1 MQIAILALGSQGD
14 VQPYVALGRGLQEA
28 GHSLR
33 LITHENYAGFVTS
46 HGLEFWPA
54 RGDAQAAVNAPELRA
69 LVEKGNFIA
78 LTRHTAKL
86 AAEAALQW
94 GEDSL
99 AACDGVELLLAG
111 IGGLNVAIAL
121 AEKRGIPLLQAYV
134 LPFTPTSAFPG
145 VLFPPTIARLGGFA
159 NRISHHLVRQ
169 VMWQGFRAADGRMRR
184 EVLGLPPAP
193 FAGPYRAQSLRGTPV
208 LYGFSPSVIPK
219 PADWGV
225 DVHVTG
231 YWTLDPTP
239 DWMPPPALVDFLA
252 SGPPPVYVG
261 FGSMGNRNPEETAA
275 LVLRAIK
282 QTGQR
287 AVLLSGWGGLAAGEV
302 AESVFLV
309 DSVPHAWLFPR
320 MAAVVHH
327 GGAGTTGAG
336 LTAGVPSIVIPF
348 FGDQPFWGKRVAELG
363 VGPAPIPRQQL
374 SVERLAQ
381 AIQQAV
387 SDQPMRQAA
396 ARLGEKIRAEDGV
409 AAALAL
415 VGQMEKSG
423 RSRLGSVQNEL
434 ERRHL

>member
-14 VQPYVALGRGLQEA
+14 VQPYVALGKGLRNA
-28 GHSLR
+28 GHRVR

-54 RGDAQAAVNAPELRA
+54 QGDVQAAVNSPELRA
-69 LVEKGNFIA
+69 LLEKGNFIA
-78 LTRHTAKL
+78 LTRQTAKL
-86 AAEAALQW
+86 AEQAALHWAQD
-94 GEDSL
+94 GL
-99 AACDGVELLLAG
+99 AASAGVDLLIAG
-111 IGGLNVAIAL
+111 IGGLNVAAAL

-184 EVLGLPPAP
+184 EVLGLAPAP
-193 FAGPYRAQSLRGTPV
+193 FFGPYGSAVLRGSPI
-208 LYGFSPSVIPK
+208 LCAFSPSVIPK
-219 PADWGV
+219 PADWGA

-231 YWTLDPTP
+231 YWTLNPTP

-261 FGSMGNRNPEETAA
+261 FGSMGNRNPAETAA
-275 LVLRAIK
+275 LVLQAIQ

-302 AESVFLV
+302 AESVFQV

-327 GGAGTTGAG
+327 GGAGTTAAG
-336 LTAGVPSIVIPF
+336 LSAGVPSIVIPF
-348 FGDQPFWGKRVAELG
+348 FGDQPFWGRRVAELG
-363 VGPAPIPRQQL
+363 VGPAPIARKQL

-381 AIQQAV
+381 AIEQAV
-387 SDQPMRQAA
+387 SDSGMRQAA
-396 ARLGEKIRAEDGV
+396 ARLGERIRAEDGIGAAV
-409 AAALAL
+409 A
-415 VGQMEKSG
+415 VVEQMEKSG
-423 RSRLGSVQNEL
+423 RNQK
-434 ERRHL
+434 